1 MIKRGNWRLESRLT
15 RRLESPRYNVAQ
27 TFLSAGAGDFPVP
40 RSQRRPHP
48 LPINRTLAGAS
59 DKCWTPVSLCPSVH
73 RVPNA
78 PKPAAPSDALKELPF
93 EEALKKLEAIV
104 ESMESGELPLESLL
118 ARFEEG
124 TNLVKTCQTKLEEA
138 ELKISQLEK
147 NAAGEPVLKP
157 SSVTENDE

>member
-1 MIKRGNWRLESRLT
+1 M
-15 RRLESPRYNVAQ
+15 
-27 TFLSAGAGDFPVP
+27 
-40 RSQRRPHP
+40 
-48 LPINRTLAGAS
+48 
-59 DKCWTPVSLCPSVH
+59 
-73 RVPNA
+73 PNA
-78 PKPAAPSDALKELPF
+78 PKPAAQSDALKELPF

-118 ARFEEG
+118 ALFEEG